1 MSCHAYRYFMKK
13 RDLYLL
19 NFVARITVSAMTAN
33 QKDITQYCC
42 SVGALAGGMVLCYL
56 NFLTQGDITNGVLGM
71 MGMCLSYSGAIFGV
85 SVWVRGKVTEVETFI
100 DERKREIDRDIRR
113 NRKNDEN
120 DQ

>member
-1 MSCHAYRYFMKK
+1 MKN
-13 RDLYLL
+13 RGLNLL

-42 SVGALAGGMVLCYL
+42 SVGALTGGMVLCYL

-85 SVWVRGKVTEVETFI
+85 SVWVRGKATEIEAFV
-100 DERKREIDRDIRR
+100 DEKKREIDRDIRR